1 MPKSALA
8 RSVLLICLVLVATLL
23 GVVGYRLV
31 ERGQDGSGGIAAIGG
46 PFSLVD
52 QNGARRTEADF
63 RGRLMI
69 VFFGYTHCPDI
80 CPTGLQTITDALG
93 ALGPQDA
100 AKVAPLFI
108 TVDPARDTVER
119 LKEYAGY
126 FHPQLVALTGSEAEI
141 AAAAKAYRVPYARA
155 EASDAAGPGEYLMN
169 HSAYFYLMD
178 AQGAYL
184 THFTPEDSA
193 EKIAETLRAH
203 L

>member
-8 RSVLLICLVLVATLL
+8 RTVLIVCLVLVAALL
-23 GVVGYRLV
+23 GVVGYRLLD
-31 ERGQDGSGGIAAIGG
+31 RGDGGSGIVAIGG

-52 QNGARRTEADF
+52 QDGVRRTEADF
-63 RGRLMI
+63 RGRLML

-80 CPTGLQTITDALG
+80 CPTSLQTVTDALDALG
-93 ALGPQDA
+93 ADA

-108 TVDPARDTVER
+108 TVDPARDTVAR

-126 FHPQLVALTGSEAEI
+126 FHPQLVALTGSEADI
-141 AAAAKAYRVPYARA
+141 AQAAKAYRVPYSRA

-169 HSAYFYLMD
+169 HAAYFYLMD
-178 AQGAYL
+178 REGAYL

-193 EKIAETLRAH
+193 QEIAEALRKH

>member
-8 RSVLLICLVLVATLL
+8 RTVLIVCLLLVAVLLGL
-23 GVVGYRLV
+23 VGYRLL
-31 ERGQDGSGGIAAIGG
+31 ERSDGGSGAVAIGG

-52 QNGARRTEADF
+52 QNGVRRSEADF
-63 RGRLMI
+63 RGRLML

-80 CPTGLQTITDALG
+80 CPTSLQTATDALDLLG
-93 ALGPQDA
+93 ADA
-100 AKVAPLFI
+100 AKVAPIFI

-126 FHPQLVALTGSEAEI
+126 FHPALVALTGSEAEV
-141 AAAAKAYRVPYARA
+141 AAAAKAYRVPYSRA
-155 EASDAAGPGEYLMN
+155 AAGDAAAPDEYLMN
-169 HSAYFYLMD
+169 HAAYFYLMD
-178 AQGAYL
+178 AEGAYL

-193 EKIAETLRAH
+193 QEIAEALRSH